1 MYRGATYSLVGGDQV
16 MIGLIDKWKEWDVYC
31 YELMGLIYRWKEWDV
46 YCYELMG
53 LIYRWK
59 PSTCFGLRGVQVAL
73 R

>member
-31 YELMGLIYRWKEWDV
+31 YELMGLIYRWK
-46 YCYELMG
+46 
-53 LIYRWK
+53 